1 MDSDLVTSIRTPAEH
16 PDALDA
22 FGEVIQAGRRTQVTV
37 FEALDALPAR
47 LPLLLI
53 WGMQDPWMR
62 PKRAQAIIEECEERG
77 LKCELVEAE
86 PLRSP

>member
-1 MDSDLVTSIRTPAEH
+1 MTSIRMPAEH

-37 FEALDALPAR
+37 FEALDALPR
-47 LPLLLI
+47 NLPLLLI

-62 PKRAQAIIEECEERG
+62 PKRASAIVAECKERG
-77 LKCELVEAE
+77 LSCELVEAD
-86 PLRSP
+86 LDQ